1 MANKY
6 IVDLTLQRH
15 LSALPKFVPV
25 KSRVCGRQQSGAVVF
40 YALVTLCAK
49 KHVHISV
56 AVGLTCRSW
65 AHCLSPH
72 PLWRCRGTWTSA
84 LLSSIWVHPYQTSW
98 DRVGT

>member
-56 AVGLTCRSW
+56 AVGLC
-65 AHCLSPH
+65 HCDMAEAVWGVLAI
-72 PLWRCRGTWTSA
+72 LTQEYFDVGRIVRGIHAYYVACW
-84 LLSSIWVHPYQTSW
+84 L
-98 DRVGT
+98 RGC